1 MEPGLI
7 LPVNYMRAV
16 DGDTIEFEIRR
27 TFKLRLRDID
37 VYEKDT
43 PEGKEAKDFVGSILE
58 FADDILVFIP
68 TNDPVKLMDI
78 NSFERIVGDVYIKD
92 KNLSDILRT
101 KGFEK
106 R

>member
-1 MEPGLI
+1 
-7 LPVNYMRAV
+7 
-16 DGDTIEFEIRR
+16 
-27 TFKLRLRDID
+27 
-37 VYEKDT
+37 
-43 PEGKEAKDFVGSILE
+43 
-58 FADDILVFIP
+58 
-68 TNDPVKLMDI
+68 MDI